1 MKTFKYIKDYNNKYI
16 VYKNGKVVN
25 LKKQKI
31 INPYYDKRGRARI
44 SLCKNGG
51 KNNILLH
58 RLIAEYF
65 IPNPQNKPYI
75 NHIDNNPSNNN
86 ILNLE
91 WCTQKENM
99 QHAAK
104 QNRLNNNRKYDYS
117 KIMDLYNSGLNKYQI
132 SKRVGTNFMTIKYI
146 VDKHIK

>member
-16 VYKNGKVVN
+16 VHKNGKVVN

-44 SLCKNGG
+44 NLCKNGT
-51 KNNILLH
+51 KYAILLH
-58 RLIAEYF
+58 RLVAEYF

-86 ILNLE
+86 IQNLE
-91 WCTQKENM
+91 WCTQKEKM
-99 QHAAK
+99 QHASK
-104 QNRLNNNRKYDYS
+104 QNRLSNNRKYDYS
-117 KIMDLYNSGLNKYQI
+117 KIMDLYNSGFNKYQI
-132 SKRVGTNFMTIKYI
+132 SKKVGTHFMTIKYI